1 MKFAPCA
8 LALALA
14 ACTTTSANEPSL
26 ARRPAEAIDPR
37 LPITNAPAT
46 DPADARLA
54 QRVDALLDQA
64 RSAEAQFNAA
74 LPRVEGLVAASGP
87 AQSESWIAAQL
98 AFSELMRLRS
108 PAIVVAADLDEMRS
122 SQAQSGNP
130 ALASELALVEAA
142 AEELRAINA
151 RMAAT
156 SDRIDAALP
165 R

>member
-1 MKFAPCA
+1 M
-8 LALALA
+8 L
-14 ACTTTSANEPSL
+14 
-26 ARRPAEAIDPR
+26 
-37 LPITNAPAT
+37 
-46 DPADARLA
+46 
-54 QRVDALLDQA
+54 VQA

-108 PAIVVAADLDEMRS
+108 PAIVVAADLDEMRA

-142 AEELRAINA
+142 AEELRAMDASEVELTSAGPVLRLDPAVFAA
-151 RMAAT
+151 RPVLDKADWTHPAEAAGQPEA
-156 SDRIDAALP
+156 SPPVRG
-165 R
+165 